1 MKRFESFLARLAQFQ
16 YERAGLVL
24 LIAVA
29 ISAGSLVLVRKLTL
43 DTSFVALLPQNKP
56 SVRDLETLGDRVG
69 GLRTLTVAVQS
80 PSGDLEGMQ
89 RFIRAAA
96 PRMAALDA
104 YGIRSVDY
112 TLGAYDDFVY
122 EHRHLYAPL
131 DDLEEIRDALQERVD
146 YEKMRRNPFMVMLD
160 DEEPE
165 SPEVIL
171 SRMQGRAR
179 ESQARLERYPGG
191 FYITPEHDLGAFF
204 VRCDFTGGDNQGAGA
219 LISAVQAELDAINV
233 SSFGPDLTAEL
244 AGNVIVSREEHAA
257 ILQEVSVAGGLT
269 LVLSMIA
276 ILIFFRRPR
285 VVPILGLSLIVPV
298 LVTFAYAQVMVGAL
312 NTSTAFLGS
321 IVFGNGVN
329 PMIMWLARY
338 FEERRAGHAVLEA
351 MKRTHVGAWAGTL
364 AAAATAATAYA
375 SLIATDFRGFHDFGI
390 IGSAG
395 QLLAWAAMLLLVPAA
410 TAMWERFRPLPVSTL
425 AGETNVFGA
434 FFWRVVSFRPGFIAF
449 VSLVLGVASFATVAY
464 AVAHDPLE
472 YDFRKLR
479 SDRTDSS
486 RAGQINKRVSALMR
500 GTTDQSFIAMALPD
514 RALVADIQAQ
524 LEAGRTTEPPNYGRV
539 RSINDLLP
547 TQQAEKLP
555 VVAEIR
561 ELLVEARAFATEE
574 QQARIDEHM
583 PPEDLRAIGDAD
595 LPDEIA
601 LRFTERDGTRG
612 RLIAIERA
620 RGVSIW
626 DGRYLTRWARDI
638 REIRLPDG
646 SRPPLAGEAT
656 VFADLVDS
664 IVEDAPRTIALS
676 FALTVLLVS
685 FSFRRWRDRLVTLGG
700 LLLGISVMGASMAV
714 LGLKINFL
722 NFIAIPIAF
731 GLGVEYAVNVVRRY
745 VQEEAEGN
753 PEAVRA
759 AVAETG
765 GAVILCSITTI
776 LGYITL
782 HSSRN
787 QAIQSFGDAGGISE
801 VACISAAVLTI
812 PATLLW
818 LERRAQKRKAAAH
831 PAAAPPTEPDPS

>member
-1 MKRFESFLARLAQFQ
+1 MKRFESFLARLAEFQ
-16 YERAGLVL
+16 YERAGTVL
-24 LIAVA
+24 LIALAVS
-29 ISAGSLVLVRKLTL
+29 IGSLALVRKLTL
-43 DTSFVALLPQNKP
+43 DTSFVALLPESKP
-56 SVRDLETLGDRVG
+56 SVQDLETLGDRVG
-69 GLRTLTVAVQS
+69 GLKTLAIAVHS
-80 PSGDLEGMQ
+80 PSHDLEGMQ
-89 RFIRAAA
+89 RFIREAA
-96 PRMAALDA
+96 PRIGALEGL
-104 YGIRSVDY
+104 GIRSVDY
-112 TLGAYDDFVY
+112 TLGTYDDFVY

-131 DDLEEIRDALQERVD
+131 DDLEEIRDALQERLD
-146 YEKMRRNPFMVMLD
+146 FEKMRRNPFMVRLD

-165 SPEVIL
+165 SPEAIL
-171 SRMQGRAR
+171 DRMQGRVR
-179 ESQARLERYPGG
+179 DSQARLERYPGG
-191 FYITPEHDLGAFF
+191 LYITPEHDFGVFF
-204 VRCDFTGGDNQGAGA
+204 VRCDFAGGDNRGAGA
-219 LISAVQAELDAINV
+219 LIRAVQAELDAIRP
-233 SSFGPDLTAEL
+233 SSYGGDLTTEL
-244 AGNVIVSREEHAA
+244 AGNVIVSREEHDA
-257 ILQEVSVAGGLT
+257 ILQEVSLAGGLT
-269 LVLSMIA
+269 LVLSMVA

-285 VVPILGLSLIVPV
+285 VVPILGVSLVVPV
-298 LVTFAYAQVMVGAL
+298 LVTFAYAQLVVGAL

-338 FEERRAGHAVLEA
+338 FEERRAGQDVLEA
-351 MKRTHVGAWAGTL
+351 MKRTHVGTWAGTL
-364 AAAATAATAYA
+364 AAAATAATAYG

-395 QLLAWAAMLLLVPAA
+395 QLLAWCAMLFLVPAA
-410 TAMWERFRPLPVSTL
+410 TALWERWRPLPSSTVQ
-425 AGETNVFGA
+425 GGTNVFGA
-434 FFWRVVSFRPGFIAF
+434 FVWRVVSFRPGII
-449 VSLVLGVASFATVAY
+449 VALSALIGMAAVGTVVY
-464 AVAHDPLE
+464 AVSHDPLE

-479 SDRTDSS
+479 SDRTSTS
-486 RAGQINKRVSALMR
+486 IAAQTNRRISGLMS
-500 GTTDQSFIAMALPD
+500 GTTDQSFIAMALPT
-514 RALVADIQAQ
+514 RELVSEVQAQ
-524 LEAGRTTEPPNYGRV
+524 LEANRTTEPPNYGRV

-547 TQQAEKLP
+547 TQQSEKLP
-555 VVAEIR
+555 VLEEIR
-561 ELLVEARAFATEE
+561 ELMAEVRAYANEE
-574 QQARIDEHM
+574 QQARIDEHI
-583 PPEDLRAIGDAD
+583 PPEDLRPIGDAD

-626 DGRYLTRWARDI
+626 DGRYLTRWARAI

-664 IVEDAPRTIALS
+664 IVEDAPRTIGIS
-676 FALTVLLVS
+676 FALTVLLVTL
-685 FSFRRWRDRLVTLGG
+685 SFRRWRDRLVTLGG
-700 LLLGISVMGASMAV
+700 LLLGISVMGASMAA

-745 VQEEAEGN
+745 VQEEADGN
-753 PEAVRA
+753 AGAVQA

-782 HSSRN
+782 HSSQN

-801 VACISAAVLTI
+801 VACITAAVLSI

-818 LERRAQKRKAAAH
+818 LERRAAKRKP
-831 PAAAPPTEPDPS
+831 PAPVEAPEGSEQTPS

>member
-1 MKRFESFLARLAQFQ
+1 MKRFESFLARLAEFQ
-16 YERAGLVL
+16 YQRAGLVL

-29 ISAGSLVLVRKLTL
+29 ISAGSLLLVRKLTL
-43 DTSFVALLPQNKP
+43 DPSFVALLPENKP
-56 SVRDLETLGDRVG
+56 SVQDLETLGDRVG
-69 GLRTLTVAVQS
+69 GLKTLAIAVNS

-96 PRMAALDA
+96 PRVGALDGL
-104 YGIRSVDY
+104 GIRSVDY
-112 TLGAYDDFVY
+112 TLGTYDDFVY

-146 YEKMRRNPFMVMLD
+146 FEKMRRNPFMVRLD

-165 SPEVIL
+165 SPEAIL
-171 SRMQGRAR
+171 DRMQGRVQ

-191 FYITPEHDLGAFF
+191 LYITPEHDFGVFF
-204 VRCDFTGGDNQGAGA
+204 VRCDFKGGDNQGPAA
-219 LISAVQAELDAINV
+219 LIRAVTAELEAVNP
-233 SSFGPDLTAEL
+233 SSFGADLTTEL
-244 AGNVIVSREEHAA
+244 AGNVIVSREEHDA

-285 VVPILGLSLIVPV
+285 VVPILGVSLVVPV
-298 LVTFAYAQVMVGAL
+298 LVTFAYAQLTVGAL

-338 FEERRAGHAVLEA
+338 FEERRAGQGVLEA
-351 MKRTHVGAWAGTL
+351 MKTTHVGTWAGTL
-364 AAAATAATAYA
+364 AAAATAATAYG

-395 QLLAWAAMLLLVPAA
+395 QLLAWCSMLLLVPAA
-410 TAMWERFRPLPVSTL
+410 TALWERHRPLPISTVQ
-425 AGETNVFGA
+425 GGTNVFGA
-434 FFWRVVSFRPGFIAF
+434 FVWRVVSFRPAII
-449 VSLVLGVASFATVAY
+449 VALSALIGISSVGIVAY

-479 SDRTDSS
+479 SDRTGSS
-486 RAGQINKRVSALMR
+486 RAGEINKRVSALMR
-500 GTTDQSFIAMALPD
+500 GTSDQSFIAMALPD

-524 LEAGRTTEPPNYGRV
+524 LEANRTTEPPNYGRV
-539 RSINDLLP
+539 RSIDDLLP

-555 VVAEIR
+555 VLAEIR

-583 PPEDLRAIGDAD
+583 PAEDLRAIGDAD

-626 DGRYLTRWARDI
+626 DGRYLTRWARAI

-664 IVEDAPRTIALS
+664 IVEDAPRTIAIS
-676 FALTVLLVS
+676 FALTVLLVTL
-685 FSFRRWRDRLVTLGG
+685 SFRRWRDRLVTLGG
-700 LLLGISVMGASMAV
+700 LLLGISVMGASMAL

-731 GLGVEYAVNVVRRY
+731 GLGVEYAVNVMRRY

-753 PEAVRA
+753 AKAVQA

-782 HSSRN
+782 HSSQN

-801 VACISAAVLTI
+801 VACITAAVLSI
-812 PATLLW
+812 PSTLLW
-818 LERRAQKRKAAAH
+818 LERRAAKRKAAQ
-831 PAAAPPTEPDPS
+831 PTAASQPSDPTP